1 MQFSTLKNEMEA
13 VFTSIQ
19 ETSATGETP
28 DKNQI
33 DQFIRLCRQMH
44 CQAEEAWEGESEDF
58 LHLALQLQKAVK
70 NNDIPAAIL
79 LIESLDDARLF
90 CHQNFA
96 S

>member
-1 MQFSTLKNEMEA
+1 MQFTPLKHEMET

-19 ETSATGETP
+19 ESSATGEMP
-28 DKNQI
+28 DLKHI

-44 CQAEEAWEGESEDF
+44 SQAEEAWEGESEDF

-70 NNDIPAAIL
+70 NSDIPGAIL

>member
-1 MQFSTLKNEMEA
+1 MHFSTLKQEMETA
-13 VFTSIQ
+13 FASIQ
-19 ETSATGETP
+19 ETSATGEIP
-28 DKNQI
+28 DKNHI

-44 CQAEEAWEGESEDF
+44 SQAEEAWEGESEDF

-70 NNDIPAAIL
+70 NNDIPGAIL